1 MFYIKDIANHKVV
14 ICFYV
19 DDMLIIK
26 RDISCINATKHML
39 QSNFDINEIKV
50 SDVIEKEFNK
60 FK

>member
-26 RDISCINATKHML
+26 RDIYDINATKPML
-39 QSNFDINEIKV
+39 ESNFDMKEIEV
-50 SDVIEKEFNK
+50 TDVIEKVLDK